1 MDTVIDT
8 NIFVHAKD
16 MDKDYGMNCLMFLSN
31 FLQCTDKMALDYQDV
46 IMREYRDNRIE
57 GDSFLQK
64 FFIEMHR
71 QNRFTFGDSSIS
83 KKQRDKLIQLSFHE
97 PEDHVFVGVA
107 LSTDKTIVTDDSD
120 YGVHGET
127 DKQQVY
133 EYMRDELQLTVFNS
147 EQAKEKYLPGHID

>member
-1 MDTVIDT
+1 M
-8 NIFVHAKD
+8 
-16 MDKDYGMNCLMFLSN
+16 
-31 FLQCTDKMALDYQDV
+31 
-46 IMREYRDNRIE
+46 
-57 GDSFLQK
+57 
-64 FFIEMHR
+64 
-71 QNRFTFGDSSIS
+71 
-83 KKQRDKLIQLSFHE
+83 SFHE

-147 EQAKEKYLPGHID
+147 EQAKEKYLPGHND